1 MFNSN
6 EKIAKVKFTGDA
18 SNLQKETDKASNSL
32 LGFSKN
38 AVAVG
43 AALAGLGVAIT
54 KGIKGYIDYDNEQKK
69 INATLKA
76 TSSQAGITARDIN
89 KLTDELQAMTTRG
102 GGELIELQ
110 TNLLKFGNIKKDI
123 FEPTTRA
130 IVDMAS
136 ALGTDLKG
144 ASNLVG
150 RALDNPIQGL
160 RLLRRSGVSFTET
173 QQQMIEKLVGSNQL
187 FEAQQMILDGLN
199 SRFGGVASAMAQNT
213 GVIAQIGE
221 DLGDLWEQLGQAIFE
236 VIQPALILFRDFVR
250 SLRDSSAILNV
261 FRGVMQGLT
270 TIFGFTFKVLGF
282 LVGKIIEFRNYIKEN
297 IPILGH
303 FLKAVDKIVGV
314 FGRLGKGL
322 FSSIGLTGELNVM
335 LYEMSDWFNSQGNK
349 ILAFWENLKAQ
360 IYGTI
365 SAMNILNDNQKAMFD
380 RMSREATDR
389 AVLLGFEAQT
399 GGQAEGVRG
408 DLERRAEI
416 RVQQGEA
423 SQDVLFGE
431 ETERQVITGGG
442 TGEVGGELATDKDD
456 LATLLQQNPDVL
468 LTDEQ
473 KTAYLDFLQSQNEEE
488 LSALE
493 QQHLRKLEME
503 QDFRDKMNSTVGGS
517 LVQLLA
523 TEKSSH
529 KEREKAT
536 ALLNDSLLG
545 LAQSFGEK
553 NKNIMKAYNIAE
565 AIMSSKVAFTNA
577 LAQKT
582 LPYPLNVGVAGLV
595 LAKGMMQ
602 VRDIAGAREGTI
614 VGGIDTGVDN
624 RMMRVRSGEA
634 IIPPQYVSGVMP
646 KLAQLVKE
654 EEKTGRIGGGGGNDV
669 RVMIEMKGDVA
680 EFINA
685 KLIES
690 RQAGV
695 II

>member
-1 MFNSN
+1 MFGSN

-18 SNLQKETDKASNSL
+18 SNLQKETDKASDSL

-43 AALAGLGVAIT
+43 AVLTAMGASVVKSLKAFGEKDVVQRKL
-54 KGIKGYIDYDNEQKK
+54 Q
-69 INATLKA
+69 ATLKA
-76 TSSQAGITARDIN
+76 TSSQAGITQKDIN
-89 KLTDELQAMTTRG
+89 SLATELQRTTKFG
-102 GGELIELQ
+102 DEALVELQ
-110 TNLLKFGNIKKDI
+110 TSLLKFGNVKKDV

-136 ALGTDLKG
+136 ALGRDLTST
-144 ASNLVG
+144 ADMVG
-150 RALDNPIQGL
+150 RALEDPIQGL
-160 RLLRRSGVSFTET
+160 TMLRRSGVSFTET
-173 QQQMIEKLVGSNQL
+173 QQEMIKKLVDSNKL
-187 FEAQQMILDGLN
+187 YEAQGIILGELDK
-199 SRFGGVASAMAQNT
+199 RFGGVAQSMAGGT
-213 GVIAQIGE
+213 GVFRQIAE
-221 DLGDLWEQLGQAIFE
+221 DIGDLWEDMGEQIFNG
-236 VIQPALILFRDFVR
+236 IQPILIGLRDFIRFIKESGVVSR
-250 SLRDSSAILNV
+250 VFGGLMQGITAIL
-261 FRGVMQGLT
+261 
-270 TIFGFTFKVLGF
+270 KVNFQVLSF

-314 FGRLGKGL
+314 FERLGKGL

-360 IYGTI
+360 IYGAI
-365 SAMNILNDNQKAMFD
+365 SAMNVLDKNQKAMFD

-389 AVLLGFEAQT
+389 AVLLGFEAKT
-399 GGQAEGVRG
+399 GGQAQGVRR

-416 RVQQGEA
+416 RA
-423 SQDVLFGE
+423 SQKEAGESILFGE
-431 ETERQVITGGG
+431 ETARQVIKGGG
-442 TGEVGGELATDKDD
+442 TGGEIAKDKDD

-488 LSALE
+488 LSALQK
-493 QQHLRKLEME
+493 QQMRKLEME
-503 QDFRDKMNSTVGGS
+503 QDFRDKMNSTIGGALTQLTADES
-517 LVQLLA
+517 LSY
-523 TEKSSH
+523 K
-529 KEREKAT
+529 KREQMAEIF
-536 ALLNDSLLG
+536 NNSLLT
-545 LAQSFGEK
+545 LAKGFGEK
-553 NKNIMKAYNIAE
+553 NKNVMKAYNIAQ
-565 AIMSSKVAFTNA
+565 AVMNSKLAFT
-577 LAQKT
+577 KT
-582 LPYPLNVGVAGLV
+582 LASFPYPINIPLAGLV
-595 LAKGMMQ
+595 LGQGMMQ

-669 RVMIEMKGDVA
+669 RVMIEMKGDVG

>member
-1 MFNSN
+1 
-6 EKIAKVKFTGDA
+6 
-18 SNLQKETDKASNSL
+18 LQ
-32 LGFSKN
+32 
-38 AVAVG
+38 
-43 AALAGLGVAIT
+43 
-54 KGIKGYIDYDNEQKK
+54 
-69 INATLKA
+69 ATLKA
-76 TSSQAGITARDIN
+76 TSSQAGITQKDIN
-89 KLTDELQAMTTRG
+89 SLATELQRTTKFG
-102 GGELIELQ
+102 DEALVELQ
-110 TNLLKFGNIKKDI
+110 TSLLKFGNVKKDV

-136 ALGTDLKG
+136 ALGRDLTST
-144 ASNLVG
+144 ADMVG
-150 RALDNPIQGL
+150 RALEDPIQGL
-160 RLLRRSGVSFTET
+160 TMLRRSGVSFTET
-173 QQQMIEKLVGSNQL
+173 QQEMIKKLVDSNKL
-187 FEAQQMILDGLN
+187 YEAQGIILGELDK
-199 SRFGGVASAMAQNT
+199 RFGGVAQSMAGGT
-213 GVIAQIGE
+213 GVFRQIAE
-221 DLGDLWEQLGQAIFE
+221 DIGDLWEDMGEQIFNG
-236 VIQPALILFRDFVR
+236 IQPILIGLRDFIRFIKESGVVSR
-250 SLRDSSAILNV
+250 VFGGLMQGITAIL
-261 FRGVMQGLT
+261 
-270 TIFGFTFKVLGF
+270 KVNFQVLSF

-314 FGRLGKGL
+314 FERLGKGL

-360 IYGTI
+360 IYGAI
-365 SAMNILNDNQKAMFD
+365 SAMNVLDKNQKAMFD

-389 AVLLGFEAQT
+389 AVLLGFEAKT
-399 GGQAEGVRG
+399 GGQAQGVRR

-416 RVQQGEA
+416 RA
-423 SQDVLFGE
+423 SQKEAGESILFGE
-431 ETERQVITGGG
+431 ETARQVIKGGG
-442 TGEVGGELATDKDD
+442 TGGEIAKDKDD

-488 LSALE
+488 LSALQK
-493 QQHLRKLEME
+493 QQMRKLEME
-503 QDFRDKMNSTVGGS
+503 QDFRDKMNSTIGGALTQLTADES
-517 LVQLLA
+517 LSY
-523 TEKSSH
+523 K
-529 KEREKAT
+529 KREQMAEIF
-536 ALLNDSLLG
+536 NNSLLT
-545 LAQSFGEK
+545 LAKGFGEK
-553 NKNIMKAYNIAE
+553 NKNVMKAYNIAQ
-565 AIMSSKVAFTNA
+565 AVMNSKLAFT
-577 LAQKT
+577 KT
-582 LPYPLNVGVAGLV
+582 LASFPYPINIPLAGLV
-595 LAKGMMQ
+595 LGQGMMQ

-669 RVMIEMKGDVA
+669 RVMIEMKGDVG